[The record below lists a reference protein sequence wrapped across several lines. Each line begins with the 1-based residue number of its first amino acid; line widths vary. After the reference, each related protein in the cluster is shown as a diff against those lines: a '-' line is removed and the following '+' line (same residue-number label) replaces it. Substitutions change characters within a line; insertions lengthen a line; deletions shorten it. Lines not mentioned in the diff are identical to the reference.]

1 MNRSLYRVLATA
13 AVAATAV
20 MISAVPASAH
30 VTALPG
36 EVTAGSFATV
46 TFRVPNESDTAATSK
61 LVLEM
66 PQNNTFAFTFVQP
79 HPEWTHKVQRSS
91 AEVGVGVQSVTW
103 KAGSRPSRIAPGDF
117 DEFKI
122 LTGPFAAGQ
131 VCFKAAQYYDDG
143 TIVKWDEVPT
153 AEVPNPA
160 HPAPCITVVAAPAA
174 GVAAPTSADAAGSAV
189 IPARADV
196 SDTRIVLASGAP
208 APNSDSRSMTMLVM
222 AMLVMTGTGIL
233 IGRFSRR
240 QAQKS

>member
-61 LVLEM
+61 LVLDM

-103 KAGSRPSRIAPGDF
+103 KADSRSSRIAPGDF

-131 VCFKAAQYYDDG
+131 VCFKAAQHYDDG

-153 AEVPNPA
+153 AAVPNPA
-160 HPAPCITVVAAPAA
+160 HPAPCIRVVAAPAA
-174 GVAAPTSADAAGSAV
+174 GAAAANSADAAGSAV

-196 SDTRIVLASGAP
+196 SDTRIVLASDAP
-208 APNSDSRSMTMLVM
+208 APNSDNRSMTMLVM
-222 AMLVMTGTGIL
+222 AMLVMTGTGIM

-240 QAQKS
+240 QARNS